1 MIFPL
6 DFVVD
11 YTNNG
16 HEPLRKQQPR
26 LQPVVP
32 EEKGEMRRQE
42 LRQPLILEEKKQMRR
57 QEQQSASQVAKGNLG
72 REEPIM
78 RRTKPQELSVVQ
90 EKPRVMINRQN
101 NPVIPDSG
109 PGRSSSTLS
118 SEQKSGNE
126 MNHSK
131 QQEVAALQRKPR
143 IVLQDVSLTRC

>member
-16 HEPLRKQQPR
+16 HEQLRKLQPR

-42 LRQPLILEEKKQMRR
+42 LRKPLVLEEKKQMRR
-57 QEQQSASQVAKGNLG
+57 QEQQSASQVAKGNMG

-78 RRTKPQELSVVQ
+78 RRTKPQELCVVQ
-90 EKPRVMINRQN
+90 EKPQVMINRQN
-101 NPVIPDSG
+101 NRVIPDSG
-109 PGRSSSTLS
+109 PGRSSTLS
-118 SEQKSGNE
+118 SEQKNGNE

-143 IVLQDVSLTRC
+143 IILQDVSLTRC